1 MTKNLTKYFGGLK
14 AVDNV
19 TSYFLKGRIY
29 AIIGP
34 NGAGK
39 TTFFNLINGF
49 FPPDRGE
56 LIYKIDHDDWQNIQQ
71 IITKTTPWERGK
83 KGIGRLFQDV
93 RIFPTLTAEENLLCF
108 LENSWG
114 MNPFGLIW
122 NAKKSMKINDKHR
135 EIVRELLDKFKID
148 PESHAQNLSY
158 GQQKLVAL
166 SRVLVTNAKL
176 LLLDEPFAG
185 IHSSFRNMI
194 RDTLIDHTKKGN
206 TVLIIEHDIS
216 FIANFVDWAYLF
228 IGGRKVTF
236 GKIEEIMRSE
246 EVIKGIWGI

>member
-1 MTKNLTKYFGGLK
+1 MSEEKIILMTKNLTKSFDGVR

-19 TSYFLKGRIY
+19 STYFLNGRIY

-39 TTFFNLINGF
+39 TTFFNLLNGF

-56 LIYKIDHDDWQNIQQ
+56 IYYNDKNITR
-71 IITKTTPWERGK
+71 IPAWERAK
-83 KGIGRLFQDV
+83 EGIGRLFQDIRV
-93 RIFPTLTAEENLLCF
+93 FPNLTAEENLLCF
-108 LENSWG
+108 EENPYG
-114 MNPFGLIW
+114 RDPF
-122 NAKKSMKINDKHR
+122 KILFNLQKTKNINEKQKEKAR
-135 EIVRELLDKFKID
+135 EILDKFKIN
-148 PESHAQNLSY
+148 PNNFVQNLSY

-166 SRVLVTNAKL
+166 GRVLITNSKL

-185 IHSSFRNMI
+185 IHPKFRRMI
-194 RDTLIDHTKKGN
+194 RDFLIEYVEKGN

-216 FIANFVDWAYLF
+216 FIKDFVEWAYLF
-228 IGGRKVTF
+228 VGGKRVTF